1 MKKLL
6 PVLFLLMT
14 LLMYF
19 IIQGT
24 ISIGKVWVVFIFFI
38 QVISMVGYIYTSD
51 IKKNYRV
58 GLSIALII
66 SFVIIG
72 VVLYDKLIV
81 W

>member
-38 QVISMVGYIYTSD
+38 QVISMVVYIYTSD

-81 W
+81 

>member
-81 W
+81 

>member
-1 MKKLL
+1 MKRLL

-38 QVISMVGYIYTSD
+38 QVISMVGYINTSD